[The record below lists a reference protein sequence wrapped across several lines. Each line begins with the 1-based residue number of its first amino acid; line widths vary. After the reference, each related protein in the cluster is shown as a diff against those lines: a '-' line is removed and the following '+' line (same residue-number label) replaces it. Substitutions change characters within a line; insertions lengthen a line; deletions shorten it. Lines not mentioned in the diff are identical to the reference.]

1 LAEIFSMNIIG
12 RKHETAE
19 LAYIY
24 ESNKAELVAVIGRR
38 RVGKTYLIRNYFAG
52 NISFEYTGIYKGSLQ
67 EHMHRF
73 AKNIGSYFY
82 QNKSIAI
89 PKNWYQAFDMLQA
102 AIQKMRS
109 KKKKVIF
116 LDELPWM
123 GTSHIS
129 FKNAFSLFWNT
140 FASTRSDIVVIFSG
154 SSTAWIH
161 NKIFKDRG
169 GLFQRVTRR
178 IHLAPFT
185 LHEAELFAKSKNLI
199 LNREAILDAY
209 MVFGGIPFYL
219 DLIKP
224 NESVTQA
231 IDRLLF
237 RSNAELKTE
246 FDELFKSLFNDVPIY
261 KNLVEV
267 LAKHPQG
274 IYRNELLQKLKS
286 TSGGQITSVLDE
298 LMHCGFISTHT
309 TLGNKNKAK
318 KIQLTDAYTLFY
330 LKFVKTNTDNK
341 KWIQLSKTQQWISWS
356 GIAFEN
362 VCKQHIAQIKE
373 ALRIGAVLSSHGAW
387 YNKGNT
393 EMKGAQIDLLIDR
406 DDKVI
411 TICEMKYYNA
421 AVTVTKEMANNL
433 RQKMTSFQHF
443 TKSKKSI
450 MLVLVA
456 PYGMEENAYSQGLV
470 QGSVDIDD
478 LFCYVKE

>member
-1 LAEIFSMNIIG
+1 LAEIFDMQIIG
-12 RKHETAE
+12 RQYEIAE
-19 LAYIY
+19 LLGIY
-24 ESNKAELVAVIGRR
+24 ESSKAELVAVIGRR

-52 NISFEYTGIYKGSLQ
+52 NISFEFTGMYKGSLG
-67 EHMHRF
+67 EHMERF
-73 AKNIGSYFY
+73 AKTIGSYFY
-82 QNKSIAI
+82 QNKSIAK

-129 FKNAFSLFWNT
+129 FKNAFGLFWNT

-185 LHEAELFAKSKNLI
+185 LHEAELFIKSKNI
-199 LNREAILDAY
+199 IWNKQSVLDAY

-224 NESVTQA
+224 AESVAQT

-237 RSNAELKTE
+237 RSNAELRTE
-246 FDELFKSLFNDVPIY
+246 FDELFKSLFDDIPVY
-261 KNLVEV
+261 KNLVDT

-274 IYRNELLQKLKS
+274 LYRNDLLKKLKT
-286 TSGGQITSVLDE
+286 TSGGQITSVLEE
-298 LMHCGFISTHT
+298 LAYCGFISTNA

-318 KIQLTDAYTLFY
+318 KYQLTDAYTLFY
-330 LKFVKTNTDNK
+330 LKFVKANREQK
-341 KWIQLSKTQQWISWS
+341 KWAQLSKTQAWTSWS

-362 VCKQHIAQIKE
+362 VCKQHIVQIKE
-373 ALRIGAVLSSHGAW
+373 ALRIGAVLSEHGSW
-387 YNKGNT
+387 YHKGNA

-411 TICEMKYYNA
+411 TICEMKYYNT
-421 AVTVTKEMANNL
+421 AVTITKEMASNL
-433 RQKMTSFQHF
+433 RQKIASFRHF
-443 TKSKKSI
+443 TQSKKSI
-450 MLVLVA
+450 MLVVVA
-456 PYGMEENAYSQGLV
+456 PYGVAANTYSQGLL
-470 QGSVDIDD
+470 QGSIDIDD